1 MLDVLDPR
9 LNWYDA
15 GRQHLW
21 LPGNRSGDGAPPLAV
36 VATHGSRIV
45 LDDESE
51 LLDGT
56 AAGWTACHG
65 FNHPHIGMA
74 VARQL
79 ERMPHIPL
87 DGVLHQQAAQL
98 AHRLARLLPG
108 DLDHVAF
115 AESGSAAV
123 ETALKMATQY
133 WAVRGASVRRKFIAF
148 KGAYH
153 GETAGAM
160 AVSDPATGSFA
171 QFRKLVPRQFLVRP
185 PLDAESIAAFE
196 QTVAA
201 RAHQLAGIII
211 EPLVQSGGG
220 MKFHDAALL
229 RRVRAS
235 ADRHDLLLIFDEC
248 FTGFGRTGS
257 MFACEA
263 AGVVPDIIAL
273 SKALTGGTMPLAA
286 TVAGRKVFDV
296 LSSGDAASVPMHGPF
311 AGSALACAAAN
322 ASLDLFEHE
331 PRLQQVAEIA
341 RRLEEGLAPCREL
354 PGVRDVR
361 VKGAIGVVEFRR
373 LDDAAELRQRL
384 IEAGVFLRP
393 FGNVVSLTPALT
405 IEPYDLSVLVGT
417 VVKVLGESAR
427 RRRAGRNS
435 APDQSDLPL

>member
-1 MLDVLDPR
+1 VLDVLDPR
-9 LNWYDA
+9 LNWFDA
-15 GRQHLW
+15 GRRHLW
-21 LPGNRSGDGAPPLAV
+21 LPGSTGDGAPPLAV
-36 VATHGSRIV
+36 VATHGSHIV

-51 LLDGT
+51 LLDGM
-56 AAGWTACHG
+56 AGGWTACHG

-87 DGVLHQQAAQL
+87 EGVLHYQAAKL

-108 DLDHVAF
+108 DLDYVAF
-115 AESGSAAV
+115 AQSGSAAV
-123 ETALKMATQY
+123 ESALKMATQY
-133 WAVRGASVRRKFIAF
+133 WAIRGAAARRKFIAF
-148 KGAYH
+148 KGACH

-160 AVSDPATGSFA
+160 AVSDPAAGGIT
-171 QFRKLVPRQFLVRP
+171 QFRKLVRRQLVLRLP
-185 PLDAESIAAFE
+185 MDGESIAAFE
-196 QTVAA
+196 QTVAQ
-201 RAHQLAGIII
+201 RAHQLAGIVI

-229 RRVRAS
+229 RRIRTA

-248 FTGFGRTGS
+248 FTGFGRTGT
-257 MFACEA
+257 MFACDE

-273 SKALTGGTMPLAA
+273 SKALTSGTLPLAA
-286 TVAGRKVFDV
+286 AVARKKVFDV
-296 LSSGDAASVPMHGPF
+296 LSSRAAASPPMDGPF

-354 PGVRDVR
+354 AGVREVR
-361 VKGAIGVVEFRR
+361 VKGAIGVVEFRK
-373 LDDAAELRQRL
+373 LEDPAEMRQRF

-393 FGNVVSLTPALT
+393 FGNIVCLTGAHHRAL
-405 IEPYDLSVLVGT
+405 
-417 VVKVLGESAR
+417 
-427 RRRAGRNS
+427 
-435 APDQSDLPL
+435 

>member
-15 GRQHLW
+15 GRRHLW
-21 LPGNRSGDGAPPLAV
+21 LPGSRTGDSAPPLAV

-87 DGVLHQQAAQL
+87 DGVLHEQAAKL
-98 AHRLARLLPG
+98 AHRLARALPG
-108 DLDHVAF
+108 DLDYVTF

-123 ETALKMATQY
+123 ETALKLATQY
-133 WAVRGASVRRKFIAF
+133 WAVRGAAARRKFIAF
-148 KGAYH
+148 KGACH

-171 QFRKLVPRQFLVRP
+171 HFRKLVPRQFMVRLP
-185 PLDAESIAAFE
+185 VDEESIAAFE
-196 QTVAA
+196 QTVAR

-211 EPLVQSGGG
+211 EPLVQSGG
-220 MKFHDAALL
+220 MKFHDAELL
-229 RRVRAS
+229 RRVRAT

-257 MFACEA
+257 MFACDE

-286 TVAGRKVFDV
+286 TVAGKKVFELL
-296 LSSGDAASVPMHGPF
+296 LSHEAASAPLHGPF

-331 PRLQQVAEIA
+331 PRLQQVGEIA
-341 RRLEEGLAPCREL
+341 RRLEEGLAPCRDL
-354 PGVRDVR
+354 PGVREVR
-361 VKGAIGVVEFRR
+361 VKGAVGVVEFRR
-373 LDDAAELRQRL
+373 LEDPLELRRHF

-393 FGNVVSLTPALT
+393 FGNVVCLTPALT
-405 IEPYDLSVLVGT
+405 IEPYDLSLLVGT
-417 VVKVLGESAR
+417 VVKVLFESAR
-427 RRRAGRNS
+427 RRRGRRNS
-435 APDQSDLPL
+435 APDQNDLPL